1 MLKRAMWIAPAL
13 LLAARPAVAGPNDIL
28 IGLDQKVSSGPQG
41 LVNGA
46 PGKDEVLVMDVTV
59 PTKPVIRARL
69 PLMNS
74 LLGPPTNLQITPDGK
89 TALIANSVLNTPD
102 ADGFKVSPDD
112 RLFVV
117 DLTTT
122 PPKLTDTVN
131 VGKQPSGMA
140 ISRKGDLALIANRA
154 GKSVS
159 VLSIAN
165 GKVSVVGE
173 VSVDQE
179 ASAVAITPDGKRAF
193 VALNTVNR
201 IGVLSIHGQTVTY
214 LKPLDIPVAFN
225 PYNIDITPNGKFAI
239 VSTTGA
245 GRYNSDALAV
255 IEVDPPAPTVVVV
268 TTKTSI
274 TGPAGTATDTV
285 TEKIA
290 SPSETFTDKG
300 VTISEPMS
308 VPRVVQLMAPGTG
321 PEAFAISPDGKWVAA
336 ALPRGAGMATTA
348 IDWFKT
354 KEGELVLM
362 ALDQNTG
369 ELTIKSRAPL
379 GVLPEGIAFSPSSE
393 FVYVGEFVD
402 ADLRVFR
409 TYGGL
414 LKQVGQPIKPGGQPA
429 SMRGLAH

>member
-165 GKVSVVGE
+165 GKVSVVG
-173 VSVDQE
+173 
-179 ASAVAITPDGKRAF
+179 
-193 VALNTVNR
+193 
-201 IGVLSIHGQTVTY
+201 
-214 LKPLDIPVAFN
+214 
-225 PYNIDITPNGKFAI
+225 
-239 VSTTGA
+239 
-245 GRYNSDALAV
+245 
-255 IEVDPPAPTVVVV
+255 
-268 TTKTSI
+268 
-274 TGPAGTATDTV
+274 
-285 TEKIA
+285 
-290 SPSETFTDKG
+290 
-300 VTISEPMS
+300 
-308 VPRVVQLMAPGTG
+308 
-321 PEAFAISPDGKWVAA
+321 
-336 ALPRGAGMATTA
+336 
-348 IDWFKT
+348 
-354 KEGELVLM
+354 
-362 ALDQNTG
+362 
-369 ELTIKSRAPL
+369 
-379 GVLPEGIAFSPSSE
+379 
-393 FVYVGEFVD
+393 
-402 ADLRVFR
+402 
-409 TYGGL
+409 
-414 LKQVGQPIKPGGQPA
+414 
-429 SMRGLAH
+429 